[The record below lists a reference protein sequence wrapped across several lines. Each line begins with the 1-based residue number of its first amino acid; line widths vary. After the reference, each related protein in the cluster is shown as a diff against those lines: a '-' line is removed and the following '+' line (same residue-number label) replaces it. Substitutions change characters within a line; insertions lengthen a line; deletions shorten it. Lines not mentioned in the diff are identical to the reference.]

1 LNRALAA
8 IIGAALALAQPA
20 AAQVVPSGKPER
32 HAPAT
37 APLCV
42 QCHGA
47 QGEGIPSAN
56 FPRIAGQPEQ
66 YLAKQLED
74 YANGSRRNALME
86 PIAKALSRKDR
97 ETLAAYYA
105 QLGPPVA
112 KERRASG
119 SSSERGEMLAA
130 SGDAQRRLQACNNCH
145 GPGGAGRAPGL
156 PYLAGLDAGYLAAT
170 LNAWKQGMRA
180 NDPGQQMAV
189 IAKALSAEDVQA
201 VAQYYASLSPPAPH
215 ATDAVRTPREARSEF
230 VAGGDPER
238 GRAILASGTHGCVA
252 CHAIPGIRGAR
263 GIAGPPLAGFARRGF
278 IAGQLPNTPQ
288 VLVAFLLDPPK
299 LVSQTGM
306 PNVGLTLDEAR
317 HVAAFL
323 HTLKAHDAR

>member
-1 LNRALAA
+1 VSARAAV
-8 IIGAALALAQPA
+8 IGAALALAQPA
-20 AAQVVPSGKPER
+20 AAQVVPSGKAER
-32 HAPAT
+32 RAPAT

-47 QGEGIPSAN
+47 RGEGIPSAH

-74 YANGSRRNALME
+74 YANGSRRDAVME
-86 PIAKALSRKDR
+86 PIARALSHKDR
-97 ETLAAYYA
+97 EALAAYYA
-105 QLGPPVA
+105 QLAPPVA
-112 KERRASG
+112 KERRATATSL
-119 SSSERGEMLAA
+119 ERGEVLAT
-130 SGDAQRRLQACNNCH
+130 SGEAQGRLQACNNCH
-145 GPGGAGRAPGL
+145 GPGGVGRAPGI

-170 LNAWKQGMRA
+170 LNAWRQGMRA

-189 IAKALSAEDVQA
+189 IAKALSAGDVQA

-215 ATDAVRTPREARSEF
+215 ATDAVRTPREARSQF
-230 VAGGDPER
+230 LAGGDSAR
-238 GRAILASGTHGCVA
+238 GRAILASGTHGCIA
-252 CHAIPGIRGAR
+252 CHAIPGVRGVR

-278 IAGQLPNTPQ
+278 IAGQLPNTPE
-288 VLVAFLLDPPK
+288 VLVAFLRDPPK
-299 LVSQTGM
+299 LVPQTGM

-323 HTLKAHDAR
+323 HTLTTHDAR